1 MTWNPVSIRRNVC
14 YEPHNKSGS
23 GLLHSIIAVKADQ
36 YKSSLLKDTQLENR
50 RAEIW
55 TQKVSVSEKVSYSLS
70 RVQLFGISLTVA
82 CQAPL
87 SMGFSR
93 QEYWC
98 GLPFH
103 SPGDLPNPGIKA
115 RHPALQAD
123 SLLSEPPGKPRKPQ
137 ISVYLLTIK
146 KLCLSCWDPH

>member
-55 TQKVSVSEKVSYSLS
+55 TQEVSVSEKASYSLS

-87 SMGFSR
+87 SMEFSR
-93 QEYWC
+93 WEYQS
-98 GLPFH
+98 GLPFP
-103 SPGDLPNPGIKA
+103 SAGDLSNPGIE
-115 RHPALQAD
+115 PVSPSLQAD
-123 SLLSEPPGKPRKPQ
+123 SLLSEQQ
-137 ISVYLLTIK
+137 ILILLNPTNNTLSRYLISSTLLIT
-146 KLCLSCWDPH
+146 